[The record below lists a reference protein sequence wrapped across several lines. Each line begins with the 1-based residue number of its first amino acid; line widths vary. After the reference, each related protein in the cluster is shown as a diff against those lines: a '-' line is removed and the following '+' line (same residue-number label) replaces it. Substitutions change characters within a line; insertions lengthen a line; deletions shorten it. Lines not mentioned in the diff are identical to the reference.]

1 MNPKAIF
8 LLDQINNY
16 DKKKNGWS
24 EMTIRQFI
32 A

>member
-16 DKKKNGWS
+16 DKKNGWS